1 MDKIQRTISYNDLS
15 SFLPDNLT
23 ALNKNYWEKHLDG
36 INDGYPELLEALSRV
51 EYNDEYIKHI
61 ENKIK
66 NNTLEFNARIEKELI
81 ARANLAPSGTID
93 RKNEITDLPF
103 AIAKANYSLKQE
115 DEINLLNA
123 EIKNMTL
130 IYNDK

>member
-1 MDKIQRTISYNDLS
+1 MDKIRKNSISYNDLS

-23 ALNKNYWEKHLDG
+23 ALNKYHWNKKLCG
-36 INDGYPELLEALSRV
+36 ITDGYPELLEALSRV

-66 NNTLEFNARIEKELI
+66 NNTLEFNARIEKEL
-81 ARANLAPSGTID
+81 LD

-103 AIAKANYSLKQE
+103 AFAKANYSLKQE
-115 DEINLLNA
+115 DEIIQLNK

-130 IYNDK
+130 VYNHK

>member
-1 MDKIQRTISYNDLS
+1 MDKIRNNSISYNDLS

-61 ENKIK
+61 EKKIK
-66 NNTLEFNARIEKELI
+66 NNTLEFNARIEKEL
-81 ARANLAPSGTID
+81 LD
-93 RKNEITDLPF
+93 RKNEICDD
-103 AIAKANYSLKQE
+103 E
-115 DEINLLNA
+115 EINQLNN
-123 EIKNMTL
+123 EIKNISL

>member
-1 MDKIQRTISYNDLS
+1 MDKIRNNSISYNDLS

-23 ALNKNYWEKHLDG
+23 ALNKNYWEKQLDG

-61 ENKIK
+61 EKKIK
-66 NNTLEFNARIEKELI
+66 NNTLEFNARIEKEL
-81 ARANLAPSGTID
+81 LD
-93 RKNEITDLPF
+93 RKNEITD
-103 AIAKANYSLKQE
+103 E
-115 DEINLLNA
+115 EEIIQLNK
-123 EIKNMTL
+123 EIKNISL